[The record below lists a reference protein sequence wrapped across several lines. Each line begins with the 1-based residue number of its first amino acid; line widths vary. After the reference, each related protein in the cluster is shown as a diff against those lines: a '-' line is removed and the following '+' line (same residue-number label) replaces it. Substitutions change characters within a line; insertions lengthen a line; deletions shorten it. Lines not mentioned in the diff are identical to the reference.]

1 MRLSIEEGLS
11 LIIDVR
17 SIHSWTERPK
27 VHGVPCRRN
36 GLRLMTFKHKGVGC
50 VKCGIKGS
58 FFAIE
63 RSPDRFV
70 VNRDAFSCEPYHM
83 NLYAVSKKGEEVLMT
98 HDHILARA
106 LGGRDTLENS
116 QPMCEGCNSKKG
128 SVEQKLV
135 DLIRKFG
142 IRPTKLV
149 EDLEIHGGP
158 EATEPSRK
166 GSNEKGSGCSHS
178 KEAAVVIALAAAR
191 SGGAGSGTSQTV
203 I

>member
-17 SIHSWTERPK
+17 SIHSWTERPE
-27 VHGVPCRRN
+27 VHGAACRRN
-36 GLRLMTFKHKGVGC
+36 GLRLMTFKHKGIGC

-63 RSPDRFV
+63 RTPDRLV

-83 NLYAVSKKGEEVLMT
+83 NLYAVGERGEEILMT

-106 LGGRDTLENS
+106 LGGKDTLENS
-116 QPMCEGCNSKKG
+116 QPMCEKCNSRKG
-128 SVEQKLV
+128 SLEQKLV
-135 DLIRKFG
+135 DLARQYG
-142 IRPTKLV
+142 IHPTKLV

-158 EATEPSRK
+158 KATQPKRK

-178 KEAAVVIALAAAR
+178 KEDAVVIALAAAR
-191 SGGAGSGTSQTV
+191 SGSQGQGTAQALL
-203 I
+203 